1 MRTISR
7 TFTTDIRFSHDIFT
21 FGNITDPGS
30 REQAMS
36 QFSGNWDPKKGPGI
50 GERIRGRFNNPGPL
64 KPRLDQATRQ
74 IQTVMAKLDTA
85 MLKLRD
91 RDAFLFGKIVSSLQ
105 KRDSQR
111 ASMFA
116 NELAELRRM
125 NKMVTQSKLAL
136 EQVVLRLNTVTDL
149 GEVVT
154 TLAPATSIV
163 RNLREG
169 LAGVM
174 PEAEGEMSEI
184 SGLLS
189 GILVDAGSS
198 GGTSLN
204 FETANEEAERAL
216 AEAAAV
222 AETRMRERF
231 PDIPESAH
239 ATDEGLEAA

>member
-1 MRTISR
+1 
-7 TFTTDIRFSHDIFT
+7 
-21 FGNITDPGS
+21 
-30 REQAMS
+30 MS
-36 QFSGNWDPKKGPGI
+36 QFSNNWDNKKAPGI
-50 GERIRGRFNNPGPL
+50 GSRIIGKFNNPGPL

-74 IQTVMAKLDTA
+74 IQTVMAKLDATIF
-85 MLKLRD
+85 KLRD
-91 RDAFLFGKIVSSLQ
+91 RDAFLFNRIVSSVQ

-116 NELAELRRM
+116 NELAELRKM
-125 NKMVTQSKLAL
+125 SKMVTQSKLAL
-136 EQVVLRLNTVTDL
+136 EQIVLRLNTVTEL
-149 GEVVT
+149 GDVVL

-169 LAGVM
+169 LSGVM

-189 GILVDAGSS
+189 GILVDAGSVS
-198 GGTSLN
+198 GSSLN

-222 AETRMRERF
+222 AETRMSKF
-231 PDIPESAH
+231 PDIPQTVGNSDRE
-239 ATDEGLEAA
+239 LEMA